1 MGNMLISTSGG
12 FVKEKIEE
20 AINDLMDGEI
30 EDFLTDAL
38 RDETLDVRN
47 GYYKRHL
54 KTKFGSIEVKVP
66 RDRLNYFETKII
78 KPYKQTCEDVEFV
91 VQSFYLK
98 GMSQNEIVDY
108 LDKTIGLSMCH
119 SQREIVV
126 EHRKQRLFW
135 ESFPKARIRQ
145 IPGRSPLGL
154 V

>member
-1 MGNMLISTSGG
+1 MGNMLVSTLDG
-12 FVKEKIEE
+12 FAKER
-20 AINDLMDGEI
+20 I

-91 VQSFYLK
+91 VQSLYLK

-108 LDKTIGLSMCH
+108 LDKTIGLS
-119 SQREIVV
+119 SPALNSSRASKE
-126 EHRKQRLFW
+126 
-135 ESFPKARIRQ
+135 ESTDAFLCIFT
-145 IPGRSPLGL
+145 LT
-154 V
+154 